1 MRLLPSVLVTLLAP
15 GLIACGGGG
24 GTTMVPLTGENGV
37 PIVAQTTGAAQ
48 LADGMVELVQ
58 GFGEILDGLPAP
70 ACAAGSLDVLVDDA
84 PPADVVSTGDSLTLA
99 LHGCALDLD
108 GELVTLDGSLTMKV
122 TEVVETPPD
131 GWQAKFTVTFGN
143 LSMAAASDVITM
155 NGRMAAEV
163 TTVDGITY
171 TTAVTTDL
179 SVVAE
184 SGGETVTAK
193 LSGFRSEET
202 YDEMTGDYSRTFSGR
217 FSSSAIGG
225 AVDMGTV
232 APFTGNGDAPPMAG
246 ESVVRG
252 ANGSEVRLVALGGLA
267 VRIFID
273 TNGDGTPE
281 NTVDTTWNDIG

>member
-1 MRLLPSVLVTLLAP
+1 MRTLPSALFVVLAS
-15 GLIACGGGG
+15 GLVACGGGG

-37 PIVAQTTGAAQ
+37 PVVAQTNGAAQ
-48 LADGMVELVQ
+48 LADGMIELVQ
-58 GFGEILDGLPAP
+58 GFGEILDGEPAP
-70 ACAAGSLDVLVDDA
+70 ACGTGSIDVLVDDA

-99 LHGCALDLD
+99 LHGCTMDLD
-108 GELVTLDGSLTMKV
+108 GEFVNFDGSITL
-122 TEVVETPPD
+122 EVAEVIETPPD
-131 GWQAKFTVTFGN
+131 GWQARFTVTFGN
-143 LSMAAASDVITM
+143 LSMTAASDVITM

-171 TTAVTTDL
+171 TTAVTSDL
-179 SVVAE
+179 SLVAE
-184 SGGETVTAK
+184 SGGEIFTAK

-202 YDEMTGDYSRTFSGR
+202 YDEMTGDYSRSFSGR

-225 AVDMGTV
+225 AVDMETV
-232 APFTGNGDAPPMAG
+232 VPFTGNGDDPPTAG
-246 ESVVRG
+246 ESVTRG

-273 TNGDGTPE
+273 VDGDGTPE